1 MVLNFNF
8 ITKYQDMIIDGWI
21 TTLEIVVLS
30 MILGFFIGLGMAL
43 LQRSQNRVLRIIS
56 TVWVDVLRNT
66 PFLIQLFFFY
76 YGLPELGIDTN
87 PLVVSVIALGINTSA
102 GNCEVIRSG
111 LLAVKK
117 GYYECAAALGYTKV
131 QTYRFFVIPLALRVA
146 FKSLVNN
153 FVNLALTSSVC
164 HSITV
169 METMGVAK
177 TIVGQNSRPFEV
189 YLLLL
194 VEFCVFTYV
203 ISFICK
209 FIDRKIHV
217 VL

>member
-1 MVLNFNF
+1 
-8 ITKYQDMIIDGWI
+8 MILSGWA
-21 TTLEIVVLS
+21 TTLLIVVCS
-30 MILGFFIGLGMAL
+30 MILGFFIGLVMAL
-43 LQRSQNRVLRIIS
+43 FRRSQNRVLRAIG
-56 TVWVDVLRNT
+56 TVWVNVLRNT

-76 YGLPELGIDTN
+76 YGLPELGINTD
-87 PLVVSVIALGINTSA
+87 PLITGIIALGINTSA

-117 GYYECAAALGYTKV
+117 GYYECSAALGYSRL
-131 QTYRFFVIPLALRVA
+131 QTYRYFVIPISMRVA

-164 HSITV
+164 YSITV

-177 TIVGQNSRPFEV
+177 TIVGQISRPFEV

-194 VEFCVFTYV
+194 LEYCIFTYV

-209 FIDRKIHV
+209 LIDRKISI